1 MDSRISM
8 LIKWIGMGI
17 MFVSVIVLVIVG
29 FVFSDVNSNFN
40 AISGFV
46 SFIITFIVGV
56 LVLGFGELIGL
67 VSDISRN
74 TSVINTQS
82 SEK

>member
-17 MFVSVIVLVIVG
+17 MFLSVIVLVIVG

>member
-17 MFVSVIVLVIVG
+17 MFLSVIVLVIVG

-67 VSDISRN
+67 VDDISRN